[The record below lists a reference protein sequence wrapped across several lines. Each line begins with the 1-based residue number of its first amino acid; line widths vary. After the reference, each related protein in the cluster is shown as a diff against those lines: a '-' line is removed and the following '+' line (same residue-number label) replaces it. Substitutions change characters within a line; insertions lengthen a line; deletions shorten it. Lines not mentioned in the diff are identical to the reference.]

1 MHGGSAYRGGV
12 DSTLGVARTFGCEA
26 VRRPGDGTDRIGGEL
41 GGSGVRSGRRRKIE
55 RKGSEV
61 GGWWLLRVLG
71 CTGGEGKR
79 RGVQGSALRGGE
91 NGEERGGPGRSG
103 GQLGWPTSAPGRW
116 AQAAPLPRKRG
127 GQCGTIG

>member
-61 GGWWLLRVLG
+61 GGWWLLRVLR

-79 RGVQGSALRGGE
+79 RGVQGSAPRGGE

-103 GQLGWPTSAPGRW
+103 GQLGWPASAPGRW
-116 AQAAPLPRKRG
+116 AQAAPLPRKSG